1 MNAFQISYRR
11 PAWLLAFALSAF
23 VVGCGGG
30 DDDPVAAAPTPPP
43 VVVNPVGA
51 ACAQGA
57 ACVPLASAGNYTIL
71 TQNGVTTTGT
81 TAITGNIGSTA
92 AASSTTGFS
101 ESLATDGTYATS
113 AQVIGGGRMY
123 AFDYAVPTPAAMT
136 QAIADAG
143 AAFNDAD
150 NVKIVGV
157 GNLDL
162 GTPVG
167 NITGMTLDPGVYEWT
182 AAGVVVDAAGVTLT
196 GGTTDVWVFKTPGGI
211 TMNSGATVTLAGG
224 ALPQNVFWRADGV
237 VALGTTANLKGIVL
251 SGSNITLAN
260 GATVNGRLIATTAV
274 TLIGN
279 TVTRPAP

>member
-57 ACVPLASAGNYTIL
+57 ACVPLGTAGNYTIL
-71 TQNGVTTTGT
+71 ALSGVTTTGT
-81 TAITGNIGSTA
+81 TAITGHVGLNA
-92 AASSTTGFS
+92 AAVGFTGFGQTLDAS
-101 ESLATDGTYATS
+101 NVFATS

-123 AFDYAVPTPAAMT
+123 ANDYAAPTPAELT
-136 QAIADAG
+136 QATATDAT

-150 NVKIVGV
+150 NVKVVGA

-162 GTPVG
+162 GTGG
-167 NITGMTLDPGVYEWT
+167 NISGLTFPPGVYEWS
-182 AAGVVVDAAGVTLT
+182 AGGIQIDAPGVTLT
-196 GGTTDVWVFKTPGGI
+196 GGTTDVWVFKVPTGI
-211 TMNSGATVTLAGG
+211 TMTPGATVTLTGG
-224 ALPQNVFWRADGV
+224 ALPQNVFWRAGGV
-237 VALGTTANLKGIVL
+237 VALDTTANLKGIVL
-251 SGSNITLAN
+251 SSSSVTLAA
-260 GATVNGRLIATTAV
+260 GASVNGRLIATTAV